1 VPWEIFE
8 QAADRYD
15 AWYETPRG
23 QRAERAERAL
33 LDWLLGHVA
42 DARSLLDVGCGTGRF
57 TAWLA
62 GRPLQVFGLDRSPAM
77 LAAMRQRHGRIPA
90 ILGDAHRLP
99 LRAGAVDL
107 TLLLATL
114 EFLEEPM
121 VAVAE
126 TVRVSRRGVLLV
138 VLNRWS
144 LGGLSRRFGPQARGS
159 LLAQAR
165 DPTIF
170 TLRAMVRRAAGPR
183 LRALSWASTLLPDG
197 LWTARTMLPVGD
209 VLGMAVVLAAPGDSA
224 R

>member
-1 VPWEIFE
+1 MPWEIFE